1 MPEQSRN
8 WREALSSV
16 ALWMVVYV
24 GASLA
29 SVFVLVATGQSAT
42 DQVPMWALA
51 MNVGA
56 MWAVYLTVMP
66 RLMPFQEGRL
76 SDTFGSWFTRRDLV
90 VGVPLGV
97 ASQLV
102 LMNLVNWPLSRLFPD
117 QFSPEQISQ
126 RAEEI
131 ADMAPGWWA
140 AVLVAVVVVGAPIV
154 EEIVYRGCL
163 QTRLSTT
170 LGTAAGVTATSAIF
184 ALVHLTPVELPGL
197 FVFALVLGAA
207 RHRTGSL
214 GLPIVTHMAFNAVGL
229 SLVMVL

>member
-1 MPEQSRN
+1 MPEQSPN

-16 ALWMVVYV
+16 ALWLMVYV
-24 GASLA
+24 GASFA
-29 SVFVLVATGQSAT
+29 SLFVLVATGQSAA
-42 DQVPMWALA
+42 DAVPMWALA

-56 MWAVYLTVMP
+56 MWAVYLLVMP

-76 SDTFGSWFTRRDLV
+76 RDSFGSWFTRRDLV

-97 ASQLV
+97 GSQLI
-102 LMNLVNWPLSRLFPD
+102 LMNLVNWPLSKLFPD

-131 ADMAPGWWA
+131 ADTAPGWWA
-140 AVLVAVVVVGAPIV
+140 LVLVAVVVVGAPIV

-163 QTRLSTT
+163 QTRLSAI
-170 LGTAAGVTATSAIF
+170 LGTATGVAVTSAIF
-184 ALVHLTPVELPGL
+184 ALVHLTPVEIPGL
-197 FVFALVLGAA
+197 FVFAVVLGVA

-214 GLPIVTHMAFNAVGL
+214 GLPIITHMAFNAVGL
-229 SLVMVL
+229 SLVMFI

>member
-1 MPEQSRN
+1 MPEQSPN

-16 ALWMVVYV
+16 ALWLMVYV
-24 GASLA
+24 GASFA
-29 SVFVLVATGQSAT
+29 SLFVLVATGQSAA
-42 DQVPMWALA
+42 DAVPMWALA

-56 MWAVYLTVMP
+56 MWAVYLLVMP

-76 SDTFGSWFTRRDLV
+76 RDSFGSWFTRRDLV

-97 ASQLV
+97 GSQLI
-102 LMNLVNWPLSRLFPD
+102 LMNLVNWPLSKLFPD

-131 ADMAPGWWA
+131 ADTAPGWWA
-140 AVLVAVVVVGAPIV
+140 LVLVAVVVVGAPIV

-163 QTRLSTT
+163 QTRLSAI
-170 LGTAAGVTATSAIF
+170 LGTAAGVAVTSAIF
-184 ALVHLTPVELPGL
+184 ALVHLTPVEIPGL
-197 FVFALVLGAA
+197 FVFAVVLGVA

-214 GLPIVTHMAFNAVGL
+214 GLPIITHMAFNAVGL
-229 SLVMVL
+229 SLVMFI